1 MRGDVH
7 VGFCERFA
15 GETPAHL
22 LGCSCCRLR
31 GLAITNNS
39 LAMLYKTIEWLS
51 SDSNNLAQKHF
62 SITPHHPQYFT
73 ATILEWKHLLKPDKY
88 KDVIIDSLKFLVK
101 EKRVQVNTFVI
112 MSNHIHLIWQVQKG
126 FVRENVQRDFLKFTS
141 QTIKRDLKK
150 NHPAVLEKFL
160 VNAKDRKYQIW
171 ERNPL
176 SLDLLTKRYLFK
188 R

>member
-1 MRGDVH
+1 MAGKYFPCKPAEADSLHKQHYIKPAGIQRRHIGENSIICVFNTFIP
-7 VGFCERFA
+7 GFY
-15 GETPAHL
+15 
-22 LGCSCCRLR
+22 
-31 GLAITNNS
+31 ID
-39 LAMLYKTIEWLS
+39 LYY
-51 SDSNNLAQKHF
+51 
-62 SITPHHPQYFT
+62 PFT
-73 ATILEWKHLLKPDKY
+73 L

-126 FVRENVQRDFLKFTS
+126 FVRKNVQRDFLKFTS